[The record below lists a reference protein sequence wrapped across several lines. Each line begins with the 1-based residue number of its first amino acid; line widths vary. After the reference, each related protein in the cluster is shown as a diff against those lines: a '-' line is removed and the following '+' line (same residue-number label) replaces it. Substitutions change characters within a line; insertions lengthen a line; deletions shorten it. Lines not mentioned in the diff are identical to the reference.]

1 MSRPATAEVMY
12 ELHPRS
18 WEWVRAQHQQRGEKE
33 GLLIHHCPLL
43 PTHPPRIARQAC
55 FEHNTFE
62 LPDTVKTAEFNT
74 SNSHY
79 GTNGTNGTDGG

>member
-1 MSRPATAEVMY
+1 MY

-79 GTNGTNGTDGG
+79 GTNGTNGTNGTDGG